1 MLKPSETIPPSNP
14 RRTGQLRLGGRSERV
29 VRDVTRAT
37 AAELARV
44 GYAELRVEDV
54 AAQAGVNKTTVYRR
68 WPTKADLVCS
78 ALRAITEPSG
88 DLPDLGTAQLD
99 LLALLREKVERT
111 STCEGQSIHR
121 VIALEMDHPEVA
133 SIARTLRKEFR
144 APFFIVIERAIMR
157 GELPEGSDP
166 DLIVEMIQG
175 PVFNKL
181 LRRQEPI
188 DDAFLVAV
196 VHMVVLGAK
205 GGGAVRALPGGG
217 RAGGDSARERQ

>member
-1 MLKPSETIPPSNP
+1 
-14 RRTGQLRLGGRSERV
+14 
-29 VRDVTRAT
+29 VTRAT

-68 WPTKADLVCS
+68 WPSKADLVS
-78 ALRAITEPSG
+78 ATLRAINEPSNE
-88 DLPDLGTAQLD
+88 LPDRGSAHLD
-99 LLALLREKVERT
+99 LLALLREKVERF

-133 SIARTLRKEFR
+133 SIAQSLRVESR
-144 APFFIVIERAIMR
+144 APFFTVIERAVGR

-166 DLIVEMIQG
+166 ELMVEMIMG

-181 LRRQEPI
+181 LRRHEPV

-196 VHMVVLGAK
+196 VNMVVLGAK
-205 GGGAVRALPGGG
+205 GGGAVRA
-217 RAGGDSARERQ
+217 ERG